1 MRLCPKII
9 LQAKVKNKGLYMNAS
24 SQKCLLWLTVPVS
37 QSKHSI
43 DSYVVE
49 YVKSPHLLRQVL
61 F

>member
-24 SQKCLLWLTVPVS
+24 SQKCLLNIPLKTEV
-37 QSKHSI
+37 
-43 DSYVVE
+43 SYVVE